1 MPASLDL
8 IQTNHYAIPVRQTN
22 EREKMIQ
29 TYKVDHALGSGTSL
43 QGYVTTTL
51 RRLITAFG
59 QPQYHGEG
67 DKVTVDWAMVFE
79 DGTVATVYD
88 WKRYELGTPALDEVF
103 QYNIGGENKEAAYLV
118 KKAVMFA
125 M

>member
-1 MPASLDL
+1 
-8 IQTNHYAIPVRQTN
+8 
-22 EREKMIQ
+22 MIQ

-43 QGYVTTTL
+43 QGYITTTL